1 MTKKNWW
8 LEQAGLSFPHVL
20 AVFAAHEFKE
30 DIGELYQ
37 AMTAEELV
45 KCTEGSLEVEK
56 IGWVI
61 CRKLDIINLLPGF
74 IKSSKV
80 GVMMWQFMEDAE
92 QPHTLNVSHYD
103 ERFRIIVY
111 EKIGMLCKQ
120 SSWWATNKTK
130 IYSLAQRTN
139 KTKKLLES

>member
-1 MTKKNWW
+1 MTKKDWW

-20 AVFAAHEFKE
+20 AVFAAHEFKD
-30 DIGELYQ
+30 DIGILYQ
-37 AMTAEELV
+37 TLTPEELV
-45 KCTEGSLEVEK
+45 QGTEGSLEK
-56 IGWVI
+56 IEIGRVI

-74 IKSSKV
+74 IQSSKI
-80 GVMMWQFMEDAE
+80 GTITWQLMEN
-92 QPHTLNVSHYD
+92 QIVL
-103 ERFRIIVY
+103 ERVNDIIY

>member
-1 MTKKNWW
+1 VTKPNWW

-45 KCTEGSLEVEK
+45 KCTEGSLEKTE
-56 IGWVI
+56 IGRVI

-74 IKSSKV
+74 IQTSTI
-80 GVMMWQFMEDAE
+80 GIMMWQFMEDL
-92 QPHTLNVSHYD
+92 PHQSN
-103 ERFRIIVY
+103 ERINQIIY
-111 EKIGMLCKQ
+111 EKIGTLAKE